1 MYTEMK
7 EKNLALNSREA
18 DEGALQLESLPKSL
32 YVDINLKCNLSC
44 PMCHRN
50 HPQYENHK
58 WPTMDF
64 NLFKEVARTLFP
76 TAYRIML
83 TGGGE
88 SLVHKQIDK
97 ILQLCLH
104 YEVFPTIVTNGTTMT
119 RKRAELLA
127 ATGVYMGI
135 SVDGATKE
143 TFEALRYPARWDR
156 LVKSLNLITAARREV
171 GNESFFPHFQVV
183 VQRANV
189 DELPA
194 FLDMAATYGFELVKY
209 SKIYP
214 HFPELEPRV
223 PDPEEASRALVK
235 VLGRANELGIRVE
248 VPDFG
253 ETSASDA
260 LRELREKNCFPI
272 SLDRVPSGKYVSG
285 GFVKYPDVDSRRC
298 GVPFSECMITPEGKV
313 VVGCCS
319 QYQLG
324 DLTESPFS
332 EIWNGAGYREL
343 RRTVNTDDPMEFCA
357 MGRCPFRK

>member
-1 MYTEMK
+1 VYTELK
-7 EKNLALNSREA
+7 QKNLELNTREA
-18 DEGALQLESLPKSL
+18 GEGALQLESLPRSL

-50 HPQYENHK
+50 HPQYENYS

-64 NLFKEVARTLFP
+64 GLFKDVAAMLFP

-97 ILQLCLH
+97 ILKLCLH
-104 YEVFPTIVTNGTTMT
+104 YEVFTTIVTNGTTMT
-119 RKRAELLA
+119 RKRAALLA
-127 ATGVYMGI
+127 AAGVYMGI
-135 SVDGATKE
+135 SIDGATRE

-156 LVKSLNLITAARREV
+156 LMKSLDLITDARREV

-183 VQRANV
+183 VQKANLA
-189 DELPA
+189 ELPA
-194 FLDMAATYGFELVKY
+194 FIDMAERYGFELVKY

-223 PDPEEASRALVK
+223 PDPEEASRAFVG
-235 VLGRANELGIRVE
+235 VLQKANQRGIRVE
-248 VPDFG
+248 VPDYG
-253 ETSASDA
+253 ETGASEE
-260 LRELREKNCFPI
+260 LRELREKNVFPI
-272 SLDRVPSGKYVSG
+272 SLDSIPSGKYVSG
-285 GFVKYPDVDSRRC
+285 GFVKYPDIDSKRC

-319 QYQLG
+319 AYQLG
-324 DLTESPFS
+324 DLTVSPFS
-332 EIWNGAGYREL
+332 EIWKGEGYREL
-343 RRTVNTDDPMEFCA
+343 RGTVNSEDPMEFCRP
-357 MGRCPFRK
+357 GRCPFRK